1 MKIYAIDT
9 CALIN
14 AANQYNMNKKFF
26 EPIWKTISGMVESGN
41 LITSSEVGEEL
52 KDEDLILWKRRH
64 SKAFIPIDD
73 EIQKKVVDLLREFP
87 TIIKMK
93 SSANSNADPFLI
105 AVAQK
110 YNACIITD
118 EGNGSE
124 SDFKIP
130 YVCKKLGIECINFSK
145 FLDSIVE

>member
-14 AANQYNMNKKFF
+14 AANQYNMNKKLF
-26 EPIWKTISGMVESGN
+26 EPIWNTISGMVESGN

-73 EIQKKVVDLLREFP
+73 EIQKRVVDLLREFP
-87 TIIKMK
+87 TIIK
-93 SSANSNADPFLI
+93 NEI
-105 AVAQK
+105 
-110 YNACIITD
+110 
-118 EGNGSE
+118 
-124 SDFKIP
+124 
-130 YVCKKLGIECINFSK
+130 
-145 FLDSIVE
+145 

>member
-26 EPIWKTISGMVESGN
+26 EPIWKRISDMVESGN

-73 EIQKKVVDLLREFP
+73 EIQKKVIDLF
-87 TIIKMK
+87 
-93 SSANSNADPFLI
+93 
-105 AVAQK
+105 
-110 YNACIITD
+110 
-118 EGNGSE
+118 
-124 SDFKIP
+124 
-130 YVCKKLGIECINFSK
+130 
-145 FLDSIVE
+145 